1 MPENELILQRL
12 ASLEDQ
18 LGGLDQKLDNSYP
31 NLTMINLMLE
41 PIRNDV
47 VRIGASVNA
56 MDQRRTAND
65 QQIKIAILSAVLSPF
80 VAMIT
85 TIIATIVL
93 SGGIKIS

>member
-1 MPENELILQRL
+1 MPENELILQRFTALEQSL
-12 ASLEDQ
+12 A
-18 LGGLDQKLDNSYP
+18 GLDKKLDDSYP

-47 VRIGASVNA
+47 KRIGASVDM
-56 MDQRRTAND
+56 MDQRRTATE